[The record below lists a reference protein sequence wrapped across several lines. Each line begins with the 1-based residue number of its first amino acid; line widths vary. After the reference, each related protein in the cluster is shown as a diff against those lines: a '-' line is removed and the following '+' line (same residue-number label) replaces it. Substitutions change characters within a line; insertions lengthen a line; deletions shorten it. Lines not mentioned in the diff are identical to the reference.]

1 MKKQYA
7 RYVKFLRDT
16 IVDAGSTKTSGQPNV
31 DEFYKKFS
39 YALQGTGLKLSK
51 TSFGNQVKGVENNPF
66 GHSLEAMA
74 VILSAARGEKVTV
87 AMLDSL
93 IDRKPLNDFE
103 LLAAAPL
110 PDDETAAVVRADQL
124 LKEIRSL
131 PIDARA
137 TIAPQI
143 LKTLALDLQYL
154 NGSEYVKVSLL
165 LQSELARRGIGCE
178 PFAEV
183 MSNIIPADILEDIRD
198 CRMLRNPL
206 THEQILVLQ
215 EHMKSIDGDR
225 IGFKELECL
234 SQLHPTLKSPRLRG
248 Q

>member
-16 IVDAGSTKTSGQPNV
+16 IVDAGCTKTSGQPNV

-51 TSFGNQVKGVENNPF
+51 TSFGNQAKGVENSPF
-66 GHSLEAMA
+66 GHTLEAMA
-74 VILSAARGEKVTV
+74 VILSAARKEKVTV

-103 LLAAAPL
+103 SLAAAPL
-110 PDDETAAVVRADQL
+110 PDDKTAAGVRAEQL

-143 LKTLALDLQYL
+143 LKMLALDLQYL
-154 NGSEYVKVSLL
+154 SGSEYVKVSLL
-165 LQSELARRGIGCE
+165 LQFELARRGGCE
-178 PFAEV
+178 AFAKV

-234 SQLHPTLKSPRLRG
+234 SQLHPNLKSPRLRG